1 MADTRGAAM
10 SFVYSFVL
18 FFTIPVLLL
27 IPLMRKRRFSV
38 PFNKKII
45 LRSEMPNYALLPVVL
60 ALVLVA
66 LARPVSYKSVT
77 KSQASTPLFI
87 AIDFSNSMLVKDV
100 QPNRLTRAKQIAKEI
115 IEKSPLKVA
124 LIVFTTNPLLI
135 APPTNDKEALLMAL
149 ESIDQKSILTK
160 GTDFAKLLR
169 FVGKF
174 EGKKNLVIISDG
186 GDFGDAASLMELAKK
201 HNIQIFSV
209 GVGTKSGGLIPAED
223 GYLKQNGNLVVSR
236 LNPAFNKL
244 GHYYEKNYLQILGDM
259 DTKLH
264 SETKK
269 EKIELF
275 FIPLLAAFLL
285 YLHIYTKIF
294 ENIKKLRFFVLLIAI
309 GVQASLV
316 DEFMLQRA
324 YILLEKQ
331 KYQKAA
337 KILQNMNYLEAR
349 FALGVALC
357 QIGKVP
363 EAIEVFEHIRSK
375 EPEVKRKIYFNL
387 GLCYER
393 KRDYEKALRY
403 FLRAYQL
410 RQDRTTFAKIKKLVF
425 KRQEKK
431 LLLPFSKQKIVPKE
445 GKKGKEGKKS
455 AGGSN
460 INLAIQSGGAKG
472 GKKQKARGVSKKA
485 KAIPMSSRVYDLIN
499 KGYID
504 EKNPW

>member
-1 MADTRGAAM
+1 M
-10 SFVYSFVL
+10 SFVYPYVL
-18 FFTIPVLLL
+18 FFTIPALLL
-27 IPLMRKRRFSV
+27 IPLVKKRRFVV

-45 LRSEMPNYALLPVVL
+45 VRSETPNYTLLPVVL

-87 AIDFSNSMLVKDV
+87 AIDFSNSMLVEDIK
-100 QPNRLTRAKQIAKEI
+100 PNRLAVAKRIAKEL
-115 IEKSPLKVA
+115 IEKSPFKVA

-160 GTDFAKLLR
+160 GTDFTKLLR

-174 EGKKNLVIISDG
+174 EGEKNLVIISDG
-186 GDFGDAASLMELAKK
+186 GDFSDAASLMQLAKRN
-201 HNIQIFSV
+201 NIQIFSI
-209 GVGTKSGGLIPAED
+209 GVGTKSGGLIPTED

-236 LNPAFNKL
+236 LNPAFKEL
-244 GHYYEKNYLQILGDM
+244 GHYYETNYLQILDDI

-264 SETKK
+264 SETKR

-275 FIPLLAAFLL
+275 FIPLLLGFLL

-294 ENIKKLRFFVLLIAI
+294 ENVKKLRFFVLLVAI
-309 GVQASLV
+309 GVHASLV
-316 DEFMLQRA
+316 DEFILKRA
-324 YILLEKQ
+324 DTLLKEH

-337 KILQNMNYLEAR
+337 KILQNMSYLEAR

-357 QIGKVP
+357 KMGKVP
-363 EAIEVFEHIRSK
+363 EAIKVFEHIRSK

-393 KRDYEKALRY
+393 LRNYRKALRY

-410 RQDRTTFAKIKKLVF
+410 RQEAKTFAKIKKLVF
-425 KRQEKK
+425 KREEKK
-431 LLLPFSKQKIVPKE
+431 LLLPFAKQKIVPKE